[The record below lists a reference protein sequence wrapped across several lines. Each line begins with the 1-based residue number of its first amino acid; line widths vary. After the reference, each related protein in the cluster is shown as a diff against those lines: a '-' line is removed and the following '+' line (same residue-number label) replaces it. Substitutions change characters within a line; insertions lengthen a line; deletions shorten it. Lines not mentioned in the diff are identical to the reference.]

1 MPADQEMEPGQVSK
15 DLDSMLAV
23 ETAKPAEA
31 PREVSPAHELQT
43 PSATAT
49 SEKVETPEKV
59 ETTPETP
66 KSKFSEDRKALGLD
80 VEKPV
85 AKKAPEPAKEAVPAA
100 NLDPKTPKE
109 LRLAYEATKKERDTI
124 RAELEA
130 AKKDGSSKAEIEVLR
145 KQLQEAAE
153 SSKKFKEQIDERE
166 ARIRLIDYRNSD
178 EFQERYKK
186 PLDQTLESAM
196 QEVTQLRVND
206 PVTGEERNA
215 TPDDFTSLLQMDRN
229 ASATK
234 ARELFG
240 DNSPLILQLS
250 REVRVKIEAMK
261 KADLD
266 AKAAAET
273 WHKSEAEKRESTT
286 SLTKQTYA
294 DYTKER
300 NEDLKELFTPDPA
313 DPAESKLIE
322 QGRYLADQVMTN
334 PAGLPPAKL
343 AILAGEMSVR
353 AAGFQVLQHRHE
365 KAMARIA
372 ELEGKLKGYEDSEPS
387 IGSGSSAPRKS
398 AASSPEEEIDAMAGS
413 MRR

>member
-15 DLDSMLAV
+15 DLDSMLAT
-23 ETAKPAEA
+23 ETAKPAAE
-31 PREVSPAHELQT
+31 PREVSPAHEPQT
-43 PSATAT
+43 PVAT
-49 SEKVETPEKV
+49 ETPEKV
-59 ETTPETP
+59 ETTPVVEATTETL
-66 KSKFSEDRKALGLD
+66 KSRFSEDRKALGLD

-85 AKKAPEPAKEAVPAA
+85 AKKAPEPAKEAPPAA
-100 NLDPKTPKE
+100 TLDPKTPKE
-109 LRLAYEATKKERDTI
+109 LRLAYESTKKERDTI

-130 AKKDGSSKAEIEVLR
+130 AKKDGSSKAEIEALR
-145 KQLQEAAE
+145 KQLQETAE
-153 SSKKFKEQIDERE
+153 VSKKFKEQIDERE
-166 ARIRLIDYRNSD
+166 ARIRLLDYRNSD
-178 EFQERYKK
+178 EFQEKYKR

-196 QEVTQLRVND
+196 QEVTQLKVTD

-240 DNSPLILQLS
+240 DNAPLILQLS

-261 KADLD
+261 KADIE
-266 AKAAAET
+266 AKTASET
-273 WHKSEAEKRESTT
+273 WHKTQAEQRESTS

-322 QGRYLADQVMTN
+322 QGRYLTDQVMTN

-365 KAMARIA
+365 KAVARIA
-372 ELEGKLKGYEDSEPS
+372 ELEGKLKSYEDSEPS
-387 IGSGSSAPRKS
+387 IGSGSSTPRKS
-398 AASSPEEEIDAMAGS
+398 AASTPEEEIDAMAGS
-413 MRR
+413 ARR

>member
-1 MPADQEMEPGQVSK
+1 MTADQEMEPGQVSK
-15 DLDSMLAV
+15 DLDSMLAE
-23 ETAKPAEA
+23 ETAKPVEP
-31 PREVSPAHELQT
+31 PREVSPAHEPET
-43 PSATAT
+43 PAAPVTA
-49 SEKVETPEKV
+49 EKVETPAVV
-59 ETTPETP
+59 ETAPETP
-66 KSKFSEDRKALGLD
+66 KSKFAEDRKALGLD
-80 VEKPV
+80 TEKP
-85 AKKAPEPAKEAVPAA
+85 APKKTPEPAKEAPQTPAA
-100 NLDPKTPKE
+100 DPKTPKE
-109 LRLAYEATKKERDTI
+109 LRLAYEATKKERDAI

-130 AKKDGSSKAEIEVLR
+130 AKKDGSSKAEIEAIR
-145 KQLQEAAE
+145 KQLQEATE

-166 ARIRLIDYRNSD
+166 ARIRLLDYRNSD
-178 EFQERYKK
+178 EFQEKYKR

-196 QEVTQLRVND
+196 SEVTQLKVAD
-206 PVTGEERNA
+206 PTTGEERNA

-229 ASATK
+229 AAATR

-261 KADLD
+261 KADAE
-266 AKAAAET
+266 AKTAAEA
-273 WHKSEAEKRESTT
+273 WHKSQAEQREQT
-286 SLTKQTYA
+286 SNLTKQTYA

-313 DPAESKLIE
+313 DPKESKLIE

-365 KAMARIA
+365 KAIARIA
-372 ELEGKLKGYEDSEPS
+372 ELEGKLKGYENSEPS
-387 IGSGSSAPRKS
+387 IGAGSSAPRKS
-398 AASSPEEEIDAMAGS
+398 SASTPEEEIDAMAGAV
-413 MRR
+413 RR